1 MFKNK
6 NNRYITRGVNEEV
19 DIRLQ
24 LLMWSMIDNLNAKG
38 NVEVDYLQIFKLRK
52 EEAFIVIEHYQEVP
66 EYKKTYTLELEDIE
80 LNNKL
85 KIYVIESGRI
95 QQMLLAEEY

>member
-24 LLMWSMIDNLNAKG
+24 LLMWSMIDNLNEKG

-52 EEAFIVIEHYQEVP
+52 EGTFIVIEHSQEVE
-66 EYKKTYTLELEDIE
+66 EYKMDMK
-80 LNNKL
+80 
-85 KIYVIESGRI
+85 
-95 QQMLLAEEY
+95 

>member
-24 LLMWSMIDNLNAKG
+24 LLMWSIIDNLNEKG
-38 NVEVDYLQIFKLRK
+38 NIEVDYLQVFRLKK
-52 EEAFIVIEHYQEVP
+52 EGAFIEIEHYQEVP
-66 EYKKTYTLELEDIE
+66 EYKKVYTLGLEDIQ
-80 LNNKL
+80 LDKNI
-85 KIYVIESGRI
+85 KIYVIDSVEYAT
-95 QQMLLAEEY
+95 MLLAEEY